1 MITPNEIKQKA
12 EKSYSDFLVSFLSNK
27 AFFPKH
33 IRTNKGKNE
42 EFLNRYES
50 YEKLNDNSKAK
61 IGFGYTIVF
70 KIINKKNEGKVPI
83 LDKIFFE
90 NEYDFLKYIN
100 KSKDFDTF
108 KKTVNKIK
116 TTLPQL
122 ENWII
127 KNPLKITKY
136 EKEWNK
142 LIDIC
147 LYFLYDYK
155 DEKYIR
161 ELPIESIDTKY
172 IENNKTIIDELLHEI
187 LPDDKVNKNAKKFE
201 NKFYLKSEEELVFIR
216 ILDEKLYI
224 NQKIS
229 HLKLPVSEF
238 NQLQIECEKVFI
250 TENKMNCLTFPI
262 VQNSIVIFG
271 KGYEIDII
279 KYADWLFNKKI
290 YYWGDIDTH
299 GLNILSRIRSFY
311 KQTISVLMD
320 LETFNKPEYQDLKGK
335 EEKPEF
341 TIPKNLTT
349 DEINLFEFLIMQ
361 YKQSN
366 FNRLEQ
372 ERLKYYEIEEYIKH
386 KIL

>member
-12 EKSYSDFLVSFLSNK
+12 EKLYSDFLVGFLTNES
-27 AFFPKH
+27 FFPKQ
-33 IRTNKGKNE
+33 IRTNKGRKE
-42 EFLNRYES
+42 EFVNRYES
-50 YEKLNDNSKAK
+50 YENLNDNSKTN

-70 KIINKKNEGKVPI
+70 KTINKKGEGKVPI

-90 NEYDFLKYIN
+90 NEFDFLKLIN
-100 KSKDFDTF
+100 RIKDFEIF
-108 KKTVNKIK
+108 KKLVNQIKIV
-116 TTLPQL
+116 LPQL
-122 ENWII
+122 ENWIL

-147 LYFLYDYK
+147 LYFLNDYK
-155 DEKYIR
+155 DEKYLR

-172 IENNKTIIDELLHEI
+172 IENNKSIIDELLHEI
-187 LPDDKVNKNAKKFE
+187 LPEDKINNNAKKFE

-216 ILDEKLYI
+216 ILDEKLFI

-229 HLKLPVSEF
+229 HIRLPVSQF
-238 NQLQIECEKVFI
+238 NQLQIDCVNVFI
-250 TENKMNCLTFPI
+250 TENKMNCLTFPN

-279 KYADWLFNKKI
+279 KNADWLINKKI

-320 LETFNKPEYQDLKGK
+320 METFNKQEYKDLKGK
-335 EEKPEF
+335 EERPEF
-341 TIPKNLTT
+341 TIPEYLTKH
-349 DEINLFEFLIMQ
+349 EIELFEFLLIQ

-372 ERLKYYEIEEYIKH
+372 ERLKHYEIEEYIKH
-386 KIL
+386 EFG